1 MAKKTA
7 KAATAPKTIDHSEML
22 RLIRSYKSNQSAI
35 SDLKA
40 QLEEDK
46 EAITATMKAF
56 GLDEYSVESPEGDH
70 YKATFREVASER
82 FDSIAF
88 KKEHPDIYA
97 RYIKASSSPRFN
109 VS

>member
-1 MAKKTA
+1 MAKK
-7 KAATAPKTIDHSEML
+7 KKTIDHDEML

-70 YKATFREVASER
+70 YKATFKEETRTT
-82 FDSIAF
+82 FDTSAF
-88 KKEHPDIYA
+88 KTEHPEIYA
-97 RYIKASSSPRFN
+97 RYSKTTSTSTFRIT
-109 VS
+109 